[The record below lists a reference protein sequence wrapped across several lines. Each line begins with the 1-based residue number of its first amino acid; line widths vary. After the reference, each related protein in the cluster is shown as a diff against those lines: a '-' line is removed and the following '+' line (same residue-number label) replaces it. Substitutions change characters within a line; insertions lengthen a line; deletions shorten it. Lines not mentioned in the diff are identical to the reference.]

1 MSSSKLNNKKCQKA
15 FFHCCSI
22 KKKTQ
27 LQSLSFPDYQ
37 SGYVAFTKNR
47 MTMSQKEQ
55 PRPGAEGHSVALPGA
70 YLALLYFFFPLGNF
84 SLGDVYSVFIIS
96 TQVHSCWYGGKFGMY
111 KHIEGLFT
119 V

>member
-1 MSSSKLNNKKCQKA
+1 MAKGA
-15 FFHCCSI
+15 FPL
-22 KKKTQ
+22 
-27 LQSLSFPDYQ
+27 LQYKEENTTAVTIIPYQ

-55 PRPGAEGHSVALPGA
+55 QRPGAEGHSVTLPGA

-119 V
+119 A